1 MTDITPALSRLP
13 VHNNQVTRYTK
24 VARIYNSLTPKI
36 QKNSLRNFRFGW
48 RKA

>member
-1 MTDITPALSRLP
+1 MLGGTWSSIEELLE
-13 VHNNQVTRYTK
+13 YTK